1 MIENLNKVK
10 RRTSQVMN
18 HPFQL
23 SQHAN
28 TVDTNIRP
36 LLQLPA

>member
-1 MIENLNKVK
+1 MIENLSKVK
-10 RRTSQVMN
+10 RRTSQVMS
-18 HPFQL
+18 HLSQL

-28 TVDTNIRP
+28 TVDTNIRL